1 MCQWSLFHDSGAL
14 EACVI
19 CACRDCLA
27 YPTPGMGWSGEMV
40 SGLSPASPV
49 SSVRYSVVCPFLL
62 QGRRHGWAGA
72 GTGEK
77 GGGSRSKVAGAKSQ
91 TKPQAQWAVRGLL
104 RIV

>member
-1 MCQWSLFHDSGAL
+1 MRLQGLFSLPDPG
-14 EACVI
+14 
-19 CACRDCLA
+19 D
-27 YPTPGMGWSGEMV
+27 GMGWSGGMV

-77 GGGSRSKVAGAKSQ
+77 GGVSEQGCRGKKPNQTTSAVGCPWLVADS
-91 TKPQAQWAVRGLL
+91 VMLL
-104 RIV
+104 

>member
-1 MCQWSLFHDSGAL
+1 MRLQGWFSLPDPG
-14 EACVI
+14 
-19 CACRDCLA
+19 D
-27 YPTPGMGWSGEMV
+27 GMGWSGEMV

-77 GGGSRSKVAGAKSQ
+77 GGGFSEQGCRGKKAN
-91 TKPQAQWAVRGLL
+91 PQVSSQWAVRGLL